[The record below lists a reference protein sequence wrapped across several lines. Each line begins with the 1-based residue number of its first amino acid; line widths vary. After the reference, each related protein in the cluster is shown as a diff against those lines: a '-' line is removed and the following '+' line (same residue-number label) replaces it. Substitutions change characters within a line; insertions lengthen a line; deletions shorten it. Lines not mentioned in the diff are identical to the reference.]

1 MTSIVEELV
10 RKKCAPCEGG
20 VDPLTDAQ
28 IGPLLKGL
36 SGWQRD
42 GVKIFK
48 EYKFKDHYQTQAFTN
63 AVMWVSHREDHHPYL
78 IVGYNTCRVEFWTH
92 AIGGLS
98 ENDFICAAKV
108 DMLFD
113 I

>member
-1 MTSIVEELV
+1 MVNIVEELV

-20 VDPLTDAQ
+20 VAPLTDAQ
-28 IGPLLKGL
+28 VNPMLKGL

-42 GVKIFK
+42 AEKIFK
-48 EYKFKDHYQTQAFTN
+48 IFKFKNHYQTQAFTN
-63 AVMWVSHREDHHPYL
+63 AVMWVSHREDHHPEL
-78 IVGYNTCRVEFWTH
+78 TVGYNTCRVEFWTH

-113 I
+113 L

>member
-1 MTSIVEELV
+1 MSDIAQDLT

-28 IGPLLKGL
+28 ITPLLKGL
-36 SGWQRD
+36 PGWGRD
-42 GVKIFK
+42 GIKIFK
-48 EYKFKDHYQTQAFTN
+48 EYKFKDHYQAQAFTN

-78 IVGYNTCRVEFWTH
+78 IVGYNTVKEEFWTH
-92 AIGGLS
+92 PIGGLS

-108 DMLFD
+108 DSLLEL
-113 I
+113 

>member
-1 MTSIVEELV
+1 MSNVAKELV
-10 RKKCAPCEGG
+10 QKKCSHGEGG
-20 VDPLTDAQ
+20 VEALTDAQ
-28 IGPLLKGL
+28 VAPLLKGL
-36 SGWQRD
+36 VGWQRD
-42 GVKIFK
+42 GEKIIK

-78 IVGYNTCRVEFWTH
+78 TVGYNTCRVEYWTH

-108 DMLFD
+108 DMLLER
-113 I
+113 

>member
-1 MTSIVEELV
+1 MSDIAHELA

-20 VDPLTDAQ
+20 VAPLTDAQ
-28 IGPLLKGL
+28 IRPMLKGL
-36 SGWQRD
+36 SGWTQE
-42 GVKIFK
+42 GIKICK
-48 EYKFKDHYQTQAFTN
+48 EYKFKNHFETQAFTN
-63 AVMWVSHREDHHPYL
+63 AVMWVSHREDHHPML
-78 IVGYNTCRVEFWTH
+78 LVGYNTCRVEYWTH

-108 DMLFD
+108 DALFE